1 MIIDRLKYAS
11 LYFGMSEGI
20 ETALSYLQSSDMSN
34 VKSGRYEIDGS
45 NIYAIVQKYETK
57 HREDGLWEAH
67 RQYIDVQ
74 YIIKGIELIGYANIE
89 NLEMEEYDDFKDR
102 LTLKGDGDF
111 FVVRAGTFVIFTPQ
125 DAHMPGL
132 AVNTPRVIEKIVLK
146 VKVTTEID
154 HLLFSKRI

>member
-1 MIIDRLKYAS
+1 MIIDRLKNAS

-20 ETALSYLQSSDMSN
+20 ETAFSYLQSSDMSN

-45 NIYAIVQKYETK
+45 NIYAVVQKYETK

-89 NLEMEEYDDFKDR
+89 NLEMEEYDDVKDR

-132 AVNTPRVIEKIVLK
+132 TVNTPRIIEKIVLK
-146 VKVTTEID
+146 VKVRT
-154 HLLFSKRI
+154 K